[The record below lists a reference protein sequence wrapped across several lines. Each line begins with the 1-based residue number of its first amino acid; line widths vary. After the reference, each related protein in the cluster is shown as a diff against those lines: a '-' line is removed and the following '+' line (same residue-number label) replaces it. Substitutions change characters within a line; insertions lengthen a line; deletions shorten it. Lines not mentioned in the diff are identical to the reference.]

1 MIQYV
6 LDLWNNYPTV
16 GLKLFQKDDES
27 DLHSPSARRIS
38 QSEFLEKFLGSTRS
52 TSRTNSA
59 LSQSKQAEPPKPVE
73 PVPKPVTQPEEP
85 VKSTFE
91 HEIELPPFLRN
102 SNPPRERKLSV
113 EIEIQESPKVPR
125 KEIVVNLTEQGT
137 GWKK

>member
-1 MIQYV
+1 MK
-6 LDLWNNYPTV
+6 

-38 QSEFLEKFLGSTRS
+38 QSEFLEKFLGSSTTRS

-59 LSQSKQAEPPKPVE
+59 LSQSKQVELPKPVE
-73 PVPKPVTQPEEP
+73 PVPKPVTQPEES
-85 VKSTFE
+85 VESTIE
-91 HEIELPPFLRN
+91 QEIELPAFLRN

-113 EIEIQESPKVPR
+113 EIEIQESPKIPR

-137 GWKK
+137 GWINTSLSNEFYF